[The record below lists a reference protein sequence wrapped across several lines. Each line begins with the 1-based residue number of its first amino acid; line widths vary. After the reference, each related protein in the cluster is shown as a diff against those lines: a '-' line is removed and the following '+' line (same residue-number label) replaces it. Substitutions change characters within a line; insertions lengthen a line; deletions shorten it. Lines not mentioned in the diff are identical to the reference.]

1 MKKCVSSPSFKKTCP
16 CTKLSL
22 PFFEFFRFLPSR
34 EVIKIHSHLIKG
46 EPEICMAYISN
57 WYLCSGCTA
66 LSALSNELSLLTIIV
81 HEILSKEEKVIV
93 SPNRTM
99 KDSSQWSPVISKCQ
113 IMHIKLILYI
123 SIGNVFVHPET
134 KELIN

>member
-1 MKKCVSSPSFKKTCP
+1 MSVLPLLRRPAPAPNFH
-16 CTKLSL
+16 SL
-22 PFFEFFRFLPSR
+22 FFEFFRFLPSR

-46 EPEICMAYISN
+46 EPELCMAYISN

-99 KDSSQWSPVISKCQ
+99 KDSSKLSPVISKCQ
-113 IMHIKLILYI
+113 IMHIKLILYT